1 MELRN
6 FQQEIRELANKYALS
21 IKEERL
27 KENSVEELFREY
39 RKTISDIIRDFPKCD
54 FQGVPMLCGLS
65 AEDMPYKKELIQAKI
80 LRSFLGQEIILLPR
94 FMTNTLNLILGSQL
108 KNGSIGDAVVFLP
121 NAEKYI
127 EFKVCKEAY
136 IGEQINKS
144 MPLIDCIFVILSD
157 VEFFDSK
164 QYRHYL
170 EKRSRKWNIKDSLE
184 IIVCDMQ
191 GKYAMKLEKLQ

>member
-1 MELRN
+1 
-6 FQQEIRELANKYALS
+6 
-21 IKEERL
+21 
-27 KENSVEELFREY
+27 
-39 RKTISDIIRDFPKCD
+39 
-54 FQGVPMLCGLS
+54 MLCGLS

-121 NAEKYI
+121 NVEKYI

-157 VEFFDSK
+157 VEFIDSK
-164 QYRHYL
+164 QYRHYGITW
-170 EKRSRKWNIKDSLE
+170 KRDQENGISKIPWK
-184 IIVCDMQ
+184 
-191 GKYAMKLEKLQ
+191 

>member
-1 MELRN
+1 MEIRN

-21 IKEERL
+21 IKEDRL

-65 AEDMPYKKELIQAKI
+65 AEDMHYKKELIQAKI

-108 KNGSIGDAVVFLP
+108 KNGSIGGRCSIFT
-121 NAEKYI
+121 KRR
-127 EFKVCKEAY
+127 KVHR
-136 IGEQINKS
+136 I
-144 MPLIDCIFVILSD
+144 
-157 VEFFDSK
+157 
-164 QYRHYL
+164 
-170 EKRSRKWNIKDSLE
+170 
-184 IIVCDMQ
+184 
-191 GKYAMKLEKLQ
+191 

>member
-1 MELRN
+1 MEIRN

-21 IKEERL
+21 IKKDRL

-108 KNGSIGDAVVFLP
+108 KNGSIGGRCSIFT
-121 NAEKYI
+121 KRR
-127 EFKVCKEAY
+127 KVHR
-136 IGEQINKS
+136 I
-144 MPLIDCIFVILSD
+144 
-157 VEFFDSK
+157 
-164 QYRHYL
+164 
-170 EKRSRKWNIKDSLE
+170 
-184 IIVCDMQ
+184 
-191 GKYAMKLEKLQ
+191 

>member
-1 MELRN
+1 MEIRN
-6 FQQEIRELANKYALS
+6 FQQEIRELANKYALT

-27 KENSVEELFREY
+27 KENSVEDLFREY
-39 RKTISDIIRDFPKCD
+39 RKTISDCD

-157 VEFFDSK
+157 VEFIDSK

-184 IIVCDMQ
+184 IIVS
-191 GKYAMKLEKLQ
+191 

>member
-21 IKEERL
+21 IKEGRL

-65 AEDMPYKKELIQAKI
+65 AEDMPYKKALIQAKI
-80 LRSFLGQEIILLPR
+80 LRSLLGQEIILLPR

-108 KNGSIGDAVVFLP
+108 KNGSVGDAVVFLP

-127 EFKVCKEAY
+127 EFKVCKEA
-136 IGEQINKS
+136 S
-144 MPLIDCIFVILSD
+144 
-157 VEFFDSK
+157 
-164 QYRHYL
+164 
-170 EKRSRKWNIKDSLE
+170 
-184 IIVCDMQ
+184 
-191 GKYAMKLEKLQ
+191 